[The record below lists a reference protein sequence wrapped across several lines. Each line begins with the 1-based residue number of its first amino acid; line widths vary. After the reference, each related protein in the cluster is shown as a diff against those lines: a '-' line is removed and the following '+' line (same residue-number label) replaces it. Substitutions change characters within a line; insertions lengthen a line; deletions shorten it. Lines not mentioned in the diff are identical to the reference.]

1 MGRKRRTK
9 SVLIAEALAEDIRV
23 GKYKEAAIFP
33 SVRMLARRF
42 DVAFE
47 TARESVRMLEVC
59 GLVIRKGS
67 EGTFLTEPETFLW
80 DGLALI
86 QRGDEQFINEPHV
99 GNAPKKLCFGGKPQA
114 KRRARRARK
123 GPRGN
128 PVASLKGTSY
138 FNDMLGTIVGSS
150 GRSQGISRRKA
161 TSSRTT

>member
-33 SVRMLARRF
+33 SVRMLSRRF

-67 EGTFLTEPETFLW
+67 AGTFLS
-80 DGLALI
+80 
-86 QRGDEQFINEPHV
+86 
-99 GNAPKKLCFGGKPQA
+99 GG
-114 KRRARRARK
+114 R
-123 GPRGN
+123 
-128 PVASLKGTSY
+128 TS
-138 FNDMLGTIVGSS
+138 
-150 GRSQGISRRKA
+150 A
-161 TSSRTT
+161 

>member
-9 SVLIAEALAEDIRV
+9 SVLIAEALAEDILV

-67 EGTFLTEPETFLW
+67 EGTFLT
-80 DGLALI
+80 G
-86 QRGDEQFINEPHV
+86 
-99 GNAPKKLCFGGKPQA
+99 
-114 KRRARRARK
+114 
-123 GPRGN
+123 
-128 PVASLKGTSY
+128 
-138 FNDMLGTIVGSS
+138 
-150 GRSQGISRRKA
+150 RKA
-161 TSSRTT
+161 SA